1 MNTVSFPG
9 LGLTLHLNRVAFSIG
24 SFHIYW
30 YGIIIALG
38 FFLGAV
44 FCVKH
49 GKYVGI
55 KGDDFLDALLWG
67 GPLGI
72 VGARIYYIVFNPS
85 LYFTDGK
92 LDLKACLNIHQG
104 GLAIYG
110 GIIVGTLTAFLVA
123 RYKKISFAALIDL
136 TAYGL
141 LIGQAVG
148 RWGNFVNGEAHG
160 GPTSLPWRMGLE
172 TAQGYMEV
180 HPTFL
185 YESLWNLLGLV
196 LLTLFITFVGEHM
209 DAWTGHFSIGLPG
222 AAKIA
227 LILFAAFFLI
237 VVLLNLISY
246 QALRLQYHF
255 TPMPEGPLLDKIRK
269 LQEGSK
275 KKVKAVY
282 IYDESRKST
291 SKNAFLLKLFWHRE
305 FGIADNFINENE
317 ERELLAVLSH
327 EIGHLKHRKNWRN
340 YLSYLSIVLLFLVI
354 IGLIAWPSPVLRFVD
369 WVNLSFG
376 ISVTNYTMIL
386 NVLSALL
393 GPVSILFGLF
403 NNSRSRAEE
412 YEADREAVSNGYG
425 QELIATF
432 KRLSNDELVDVN
444 PHPLIETLEYDHP
457 GMANRIAAIQR
468 EMARRRQMAG

>member
-1 MNTVSFPG
+1 MS
-9 LGLTLHLNRVAFSIG
+9 
-24 SFHIYW
+24 
-30 YGIIIALG
+30 
-38 FFLGAV
+38 
-44 FCVKH
+44 
-49 GKYVGI
+49 
-55 KGDDFLDALLWG
+55 
-67 GPLGI
+67 
-72 VGARIYYIVFNPS
+72 ARILIVLFILLSIAYNAVLSFVAQKQRQKPLPVS
-85 LYFTDGK
+85 VSDVYDP
-92 LDLKACLNIHQG
+92 
-104 GLAIYG
+104 
-110 GIIVGTLTAFLVA
+110 A
-123 RYKKISFAALIDL
+123 RYQKFL
-136 TAYGL
+136 AYKADYRRL
-141 LIGQAVG
+141 SYLFQ
-148 RWGNFVNGEAHG
+148 
-160 GPTSLPWRMGLE
+160 
-172 TAQGYMEV
+172 
-180 HPTFL
+180 
-185 YESLWNLLGLV
+185 LLGLLVELPLLFSALYPAAERLCGGNPYLIALLTYVIFLIPETILSGIRSGISTFHIEEKYGMNKKTIREFIKDFCIENVLEMLIIV
-196 LLTLFITFVGEHM
+196 LLTLFVTFVGEHM

-222 AAKIA
+222 AAKIS

-282 IYDESRKST
+282 IYDESKKST

-354 IGLIAWPSPVLRFVD
+354 IGLIAWPSPVLRFAD
-369 WVNLSFG
+369 WVSQSFG

-386 NVLSALL
+386 NVLSSLL

-403 NNSRSRAEE
+403 HNSRSRAEE

-468 EMARRRQMAG
+468 EMAKGRQTAG

>member
-1 MNTVSFPG
+1 MS
-9 LGLTLHLNRVAFSIG
+9 
-24 SFHIYW
+24 
-30 YGIIIALG
+30 
-38 FFLGAV
+38 
-44 FCVKH
+44 
-49 GKYVGI
+49 
-55 KGDDFLDALLWG
+55 
-67 GPLGI
+67 
-72 VGARIYYIVFNPS
+72 ARILIVLFILLSIAYNAVLSFVAQKQRQKPLPVS
-85 LYFTDGK
+85 VSDVYDP
-92 LDLKACLNIHQG
+92 
-104 GLAIYG
+104 
-110 GIIVGTLTAFLVA
+110 A
-123 RYKKISFAALIDL
+123 RYQKFL
-136 TAYGL
+136 AYKADYRRL
-141 LIGQAVG
+141 SYLFQ
-148 RWGNFVNGEAHG
+148 
-160 GPTSLPWRMGLE
+160 
-172 TAQGYMEV
+172 
-180 HPTFL
+180 
-185 YESLWNLLGLV
+185 LLGLLVELPLLFSALYPAVERFCGGNPYLIALLTYVIFLIPETILSGIRSGISTFHIEEKYGMNKKTVREFIKDFCIETVLEILIMV

-403 NNSRSRAEE
+403 HNSRSRAEE